1 MMTSL
6 TSGLA
11 RRLTWIQAPE
21 ERAPEVD
28 RVVTLRR
35 STDDQT
41 PMMPFLAFSPAIGT
55 CTPNVWTP

>member
-1 MMTSL
+1 MITSL

-11 RRLTWIQAPE
+11 RRLTWIQAPD
-21 ERAPEVD
+21 ERTPLTV
-28 RVVTLRR
+28 RVVILRR

-41 PMMPFLAFSPAIGT
+41 PMIPFFAFRPAIGT